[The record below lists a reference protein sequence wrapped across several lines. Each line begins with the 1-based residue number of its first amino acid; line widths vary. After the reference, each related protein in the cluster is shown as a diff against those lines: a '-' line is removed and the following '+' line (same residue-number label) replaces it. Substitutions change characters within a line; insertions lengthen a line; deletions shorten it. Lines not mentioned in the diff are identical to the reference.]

1 MNPSPDPHP
10 GIAGRLA
17 RRLPFFYGWIVVYIG
32 FLGVFM
38 MGATSFWGLPVFIR
52 PMTDDTGWSR
62 GSIFLALTLRFIVG
76 AFGGLI
82 LGRFADRRGG
92 PSRLLLIGL
101 LVDAGSL
108 AALRWVESPLQFILL
123 YGVIGGAGNT
133 GMRVTGGTLI
143 PKWFLERR
151 GKAVGFSSM
160 GGGLSALIMVPLISV
175 MVSEL
180 GWRDAWTALAALMLV
195 LVLPCVP
202 LAIRAPEDMGLQPDG
217 IDHAARTRANPAY
230 LSERSYT
237 LQEALRMPEFYLLLA
252 AIVFGS
258 FSLQTGTIIM
268 VEYFRDIGFTKTTAA
283 AAVSIYGL
291 FSIVARFVWGFAAD
305 RLTVRMALVVQA
317 LLTAVGAVLM
327 IEIGE
332 AWSLYAVS
340 AYMGIM
346 LGGFPTLGQL
356 IWPEFFGRFHIGS
369 IVGLTQFFTT
379 ILGASGP
386 FIAGYIFD
394 STGTYTTS
402 LWILVATWL
411 LCALATYAVRP
422 RRESVDGTPTAA
434 SAG

>member
-1 MNPSPDPHP
+1 LSHFPGDT

-17 RRLPFFYGWIVVYIG
+17 GRLPFFYGWIVVYIG

-38 MGATSFWGLPVFIR
+38 MGATSFWGLPVFIG

-62 GSIFLALTLRFIVG
+62 ASIFLGLTLRFIVG
-76 AFGGLI
+76 AFGGLL

-101 LVDAGSL
+101 LVDAGSM
-108 AALRWVESPLQFILL
+108 AALRWVDSSFLFILL
-123 YGVIGGAGNT
+123 YGVVGGAGNT
-133 GMRVTGGTLI
+133 GMRVVGGTLI
-143 PKWFLERR
+143 PKWFLQRR
-151 GKAVGFSSM
+151 GAAVGFSSM

-175 MVSEL
+175 MVSEF
-180 GWRDAWTALAALMLV
+180 GWRDAWTGLAVIMFL

-202 LAIRAPEDMGLQPDG
+202 LAVRSPEDLGLQPDG
-217 IDHAARTRANPAY
+217 IDHAARSRASPGY
-230 LSERSYT
+230 VPERSYT
-237 LQEALRMPEFYLLLA
+237 LQEALRMSQFYLLLA

-268 VEYFRDIGFTKTTAA
+268 VPYFEDIGFTKTTAA
-283 AAVSIYGL
+283 AAVSVYGL
-291 FSIVARFVWGFAAD
+291 FSIMARFIWGFAGD
-305 RLTVRMALVVQA
+305 RLTIRLALVVQA
-317 LLTAVGAVLM
+317 TLTAVGAFLM
-327 IEIGE
+327 IEIGG
-332 AWSLYAVS
+332 AWSLYAV
-340 AYMGIM
+340 AAFQGVM

-356 IWPEFFGRFHIGS
+356 IWPEFFGRMHLGS

-379 ILGASGP
+379 LLGSSGP

-394 STGTYTTS
+394 STGSYTTS

-422 RRESVDGTPTAA
+422 KAVSEVAPQAA
-434 SAG
+434 GVG

>member
-1 MNPSPDPHP
+1 MTTETHHAV
-10 GIAGRLA
+10 IAGRLA
-17 RRLPFFYGWIVVYIG
+17 HRLPFFYGWIVVYIG

-38 MGATSFWGLPVFIR
+38 MGATSFWGLAVFIA

-62 GSIFLALTLRFIVG
+62 ASLSLALMLRFIVG
-76 AFGGLI
+76 AFGGLL

-92 PSRLLLIGL
+92 PSRLLFFGL
-101 LVDAGSL
+101 LVDAGSI
-108 AALRWVESPLQFILL
+108 AALHWVDSAWQFILL

-133 GMRVTGGTLI
+133 GMRVTGGSLI
-143 PKWFLERR
+143 PKWFIQRR
-151 GKAVGFSSM
+151 GAAVGFSSM

-180 GWRDAWTALAALMLV
+180 GWRDAWTGLAAIMFV
-195 LVLPCVP
+195 MVLPCVP
-202 LAIRAPEDMGLQPDG
+202 LAVRAPEDIGLQPDG
-217 IDHAARTRANPAY
+217 IDHASRARANPAY
-230 LSERSYT
+230 LTERSYT
-237 LQEALRMPEFYLLLA
+237 LQEALRMSQFYFLLA

-258 FSLQTGTIIM
+258 YSLQTATITM
-268 VEYFRDIGFTKTTAA
+268 VPYFEDIGFTKTTAA
-283 AAVSIYGL
+283 AAVATYGF

-305 RLTVRMALVVQA
+305 RMTVRTALAVQA
-317 LLTAVGAVLM
+317 ALTAIGTVLM
-327 IEIGE
+327 IEIG
-332 AWSLYAVS
+332 APWSLYGVA

-379 ILGASGP
+379 ILGSAGP
-386 FIAGYIFD
+386 LIGNYIRD
-394 STGTYTTS
+394 ETGSYATS
-402 LWILVATWL
+402 LWIIVVTWL

-422 RRESVDGTPTAA
+422 RREAVEPAPAVS